1 MRNGGIF
8 MFIKDLPNIIDVK
21 SSNILNPETKITAV
35 CYDSRKVTENSVFVA
50 VRGYKTDGHEY
61 IQTALEKGAA
71 LIVSEEPLEANVSH
85 IVVDNSRKALA
96 VLAAE
101 WFGNPARDLTLIG
114 VTGTNGKTTTTY
126 LLKFILDRLS
136 GEKTGLIG
144 TNQIIIGDKAV
155 TSERT
160 TPESYELQSLFAQ
173 MRDAGCKYVVMEV
186 SSHALVLDRVY
197 GCNFDIG
204 IFTNLTQDHLDFH
217 KTMENYLQ
225 AKMKLFDMCKT
236 GIINVDDAAAEKIIA
251 GTTSQKI
258 LYSAADTNA
267 DLCAANINLSADSCA
282 YKAVHGSETA
292 DVCVPIPGMFS
303 VYNSLAAISA
313 AVVLGFKLPQ
323 IAEVIHCC
331 SGVRGRAEVVMK
343 GDFTVMVDY
352 AHTPDGVENILK
364 SVKGFT
370 LGRLI
375 CVFGCGGDRDHAK
388 RPIMGSIVSSLADI
402 TIVTSDNP
410 RTEEPNEIIRQIL
423 EGIDNEKC
431 TPIVIPDRREAIR
444 YSLQAAREKDCVLIL
459 GKGHET
465 YQEING
471 HRGHFDDREEVLMFL
486 KTQM

>member
-1 MRNGGIF
+1 ML
-8 MFIKDLPNIIDVK
+8 IKDLPNIINVK
-21 SSNILNPETKITAV
+21 TSNILNPETEITAI
-35 CYDSRKVTENSVFVA
+35 CYDSRKVVPGAVFVA

-61 IQTALEKGAA
+61 IPTAIEKGASV
-71 LIVSEEPLEANVSH
+71 IVSEEELDGNISH
-85 IVVDNSRKALA
+85 VVVGDCRKALA
-96 VLAAE
+96 VLSAE
-101 WFGNPARDLTLIG
+101 WFGNPSENLTIIG

-126 LLKFILDRLS
+126 LLKFILDKLS

-197 GCNFDIG
+197 SCNFDIG

-217 KTMENYLQ
+217 KTMENYLK
-225 AKMKLFDMCKT
+225 AKMKLFDICKT
-236 GIINVDDAAAEKIIA
+236 GIINADDASSEKILSETSCKKFVYSTVKHDADIYA
-251 GTTSQKI
+251 GH
-258 LYSAADTNA
+258 
-267 DLCAANINLSADSCA
+267 INLASDKSM
-282 YKAVHGSETA
+282 YRAVYNGEET
-292 DVCVPIPGMFS
+292 DVCIPIPGMFS

-313 AVVLGFKLPQ
+313 AVVLGFGLPQ
-323 IAEVIHCC
+323 IAEVLQYC

-364 SVKGFT
+364 SVKDFT

-375 CVFGCGGDRDHAK
+375 CVFGCGGDRDHSK
-388 RPIMGSIVSSLADI
+388 RPIMGNIVSSLADV

-410 RTEEPNEIIRQIL
+410 RTEQPNDIIAQIL
-423 EGIDNEKC
+423 EGIDKDKFP
-431 TPIVIPDRREAIR
+431 PIILPDRREAIR
-444 YSLQAAREKDCVLIL
+444 YALQIAHEKDCVLIL